1 MAKPSRTKIRGKTW
15 TKKTSIDSRKFEV
28 MSKAIL
34 ASLTAEPIPFT
45 RLVEKVAKRLPDFD
59 GSISWYTITCSR
71 ELEVR
76 GEIVRQQKPVR
87 YLKPARPRS

>member
-1 MAKPSRTKIRGKTW
+1 MAKISRTRIRGKTW

-34 ASLTAEPIPFT
+34 ASLTSEPIPFT
-45 RLVEKVAKRLPDFD
+45 RLVEKVTKRLPDFE
-59 GSISWYTITCSR
+59 GSIPWYTITCAR

-76 GEIVRQQKPVR
+76 GEIVRQRKPVR
-87 YLKPARPRS
+87 YLKPGRQRA